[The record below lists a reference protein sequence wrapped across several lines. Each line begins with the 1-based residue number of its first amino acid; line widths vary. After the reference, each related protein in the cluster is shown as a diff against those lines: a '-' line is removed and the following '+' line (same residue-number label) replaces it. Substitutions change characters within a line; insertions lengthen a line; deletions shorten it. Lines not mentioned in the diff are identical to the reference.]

1 MPAILF
7 VRKGDITMSRLVI
20 EGGARLHGELRL
32 QGAKNSALPI
42 LAASLIGGGESV
54 IHNCPRLTDVD
65 ASLRILEHLGC
76 VCRREGESVV
86 IDAGQVTGS
95 EIPDDLMREM
105 RSSIMF
111 LGAVVARTGRATV
124 SFPGGCELGPRPID
138 LHLDALRR
146 MGLRIEEDHGCLL
159 CDAQGGLSGCEID
172 LAIPSVG
179 ATENVILAASTASG
193 KTVVRNAAREP
204 EISDLADYLNRCGAR
219 VYGAG
224 SSTVEIE
231 GVPRLHGAEH
241 TVIPD
246 RIAAATYM
254 AAAAVT
260 RGHLTLHGVNTAHL
274 RPVLPMFAE
283 SGCEIAAWE
292 RSLTLTAPMRLRRM
306 RMVTT
311 HEFPG
316 FPTDAQP
323 PMLAMCT
330 LAEGTSVFIENIFNN
345 RYKYV
350 DELARLGARVRVD
363 GRMAVVEGVHQLSG
377 AAVQATD
384 LRGGAALVVA
394 ALAAEGVT
402 VIDRI
407 HHIDRGYADLETAL
421 RSLGGRVRRTPDEAE
436 E

>member
-1 MPAILF
+1 
-7 VRKGDITMSRLVI
+7 MSRLI
-20 EGGARLHGELRL
+20 ITGGERLHGEMQLH
-32 QGAKNSALPI
+32 GAKNSALPI
-42 LAASLIGGGESV
+42 LAASLICEGESV

-65 ASLRILEHLGC
+65 ASLKILTHLGC
-76 VCRREGESVV
+76 VCRREGDTV
-86 IDAGQVTGS
+86 IVDASEVTGS
-95 EIPDDLMREM
+95 EIPDELMREM

-111 LGAVVARTGRATV
+111 LGAIVARTGRATA

-146 MGLRIEEDHGCLL
+146 LGLSIDEDHGYLACN
-159 CDAQGGLSGCEID
+159 AGEGLTGCEID

-179 ATENVILAASTASG
+179 ATENIMLAASTAAG
-193 KTVVRNAAREP
+193 KTVIRNAAREP
-204 EISDLADYLNRCGAR
+204 EISDLADYLNRCGAK

-231 GVPRLHGAEH
+231 GVPHLHGAEH

-260 RGHLTLHGVNTAHL
+260 RGHVTLHGVNMAHL

-283 SGCEIAAWE
+283 SGCEVTAWE
-292 RSLTLTAPMRLRRM
+292 RSLTITAPPRLSRM

-350 DELARLGARVRVD
+350 DELCRLGAKVRVD
-363 GRMAVVEGVHQLSG
+363 GRMAVVEGVHKLSG
-377 AAVQATD
+377 ATVQATD
-384 LRGGAALVVA
+384 LRGGAALIVA
-394 ALAAEGVT
+394 ALAAEGTTT
-402 VIDRI
+402 VEQVR
-407 HHIDRGYADLETAL
+407 HIDRGYADIEGTLAKLGAQIRREREETA
-421 RSLGGRVRRTPDEAE
+421 
-436 E
+436 